1 MANGHDIKM
10 FSAGMFVIWIDV
22 RVQGIFT
29 YFFLK
34 IFPCV
39 CNEMKIR
46 GFDGPLNQLFRL
58 VYTRKIYGLCQSCS
72 VVKVPWVA

>member
-1 MANGHDIKM
+1 MD
-10 FSAGMFVIWIDV
+10 WCL

-39 CNEMKIR
+39 RTEMKIW
-46 GFDGPLNQLFRL
+46 GFDGPLKDVMQNDGDFVDLIL
-58 VYTRKIYGLCQSCS
+58 VYVRVTI
-72 VVKVPWVA
+72 A